1 MTQSQERRVGALER
15 LVDDQDQDGDAET
28 ICLYWPEDERASRS
42 AAKAQNWKR
51 PLTGADLLP
60 LTWPD
65 GTEASLP

>member
-1 MTQSQERRVGALER
+1 MTQSQERRVDALER
-15 LVDDQDQDGDAET
+15 LVDDQDGDDEVIA
-28 ICLYWPEDERASRS
+28 LFWPEDERAAAA

-51 PLTGADLLP
+51 KVTGADLVP

>member
-1 MTQSQERRVGALER
+1 MTQSQERRVDALER
-15 LVDDQDQDGDAET
+15 LVDDQDGDAET
-28 ICLYWPEDERASRS
+28 ICLYWPEDERAAAA